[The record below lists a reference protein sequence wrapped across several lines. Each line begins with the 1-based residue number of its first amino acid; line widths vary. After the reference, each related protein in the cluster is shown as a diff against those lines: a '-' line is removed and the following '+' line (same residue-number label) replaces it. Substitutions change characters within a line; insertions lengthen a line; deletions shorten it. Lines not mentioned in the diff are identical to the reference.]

1 MAMFDAG
8 IYMDTFAD
16 IKKAYNDM
24 RKRGKLQA
32 GTGSYYDAYGKNL
45 NEQNW
50 VNILNQSTGKNK
62 GDVRGFTA
70 EEFAK
75 AHYDKY
81 GKKEKRTGNKE
92 YRTAFRNAPEQRANQ
107 DDYFNVDRFNQLL
120 GKLEASKG
128 RQVRQKA
135 VEGRRDTWAAGLAGM
150 MGNF

>member
-24 RKRGKLQA
+24 RKRGQLKA

-45 NEQNW
+45 NEKNW
-50 VNILNQSTGKNK
+50 VDILNKSTGKNK
-62 GDVRGFTA
+62 GDIRGFTA

-81 GKKEKRTGNKE
+81 GKKEKRTKRKA
-92 YRTAFRNAPEQRANQ
+92 YKTAYKAAPEQVANQ

-120 GKLEASKG
+120 TELEASKG

-135 VEGRRDTWAAGLAGM
+135 VEGRRDTFATGLSSIM
-150 MGNF
+150 SNF